1 MPEEMVENWEA
12 DDAAENWEAD
22 DAYGEAEDSAEDIG
36 ERVRQRPQRPGRRF
50 QPGRGVNGMVVRGP
64 DGRPRNVP
72 FPAKLATAAETN
84 RGLASQEAGRRA
96 LAQRLDRLEA
106 RNLGNIKKDAAITG
120 AVTLG
125 IGGGLTAYGI
135 FKTAGQD
142 TGFQLHDW
150 ANRESTQIAAVVS
163 ATQLATSGAKL
174 LINGRY
180 HRSGIGIA
188 ADIFSA
194 LQIAT
199 FAFAS
204 LPTKPSMG
212 IVPVVSDTTNASAFP
227 NGSLVW
233 DKSTRELMEVI
244 ETSSEGKFFVPISA
258 RR

>member
-36 ERVRQRPQRPGRRF
+36 ERARRRPQRPVTRF
-50 QPGRGVNGMVVRGP
+50 RGVKGIVVPGP
-64 DGRPRNVP
+64 DGRPRKLP
-72 FPAKLATAAETN
+72 FRENLATAADTN
-84 RGLASQEAGRRA
+84 KGLASVDARRRA
-96 LAQRLDRLEA
+96 LAERLDRLEA
-106 RNLGNIKKDAAITG
+106 RNLGNMKKDAAITG

-199 FAFAS
+199 FAFGS
-204 LPTKPSMG
+204 LPSKPSMG
-212 IVPVVSDTTNASAFP
+212 IVPVVTDTTNPGAFA

-233 DKSTRELMEVI
+233 DKSTKELMEVI
-244 ETSSEGKFFVPISA
+244 ETSSEGKFFVPISS